1 MNEQLFKFIELCLID
16 GVITDKEREVIFRK
30 SIELKVPIDE
40 CEIILEGMIF
50 KYNKENNKFLAS
62 DITYDPVR
70 HDTYLY
76 IDDGV
81 SEEEFISEKKAT
93 NEHERL
99 KIYNAFVKEQK
110 EKTPLE
116 RKEDRIRYDRIRWM
130 KNQNM
135 SREQI
140 KTELERIEKED
151 ARKKQTTTAKG
162 GNLRKTKKRNS
173 L

>member
-1 MNEQLFKFIELCLID
+1 MMFLID
-16 GVITDKEREVIFRK
+16 FNNFLSE
-30 SIELKVPIDE
+30 SSDE
-40 CEIILEGMIF
+40 FSNYDVYLLVGYTGNKPRYDLLG